1 MVHLSQSEW
10 PAWTYSVATT
20 DDFTQYA
27 QLPDYPFLAESMKAY
42 QTQHNHLVHHQQMT
56 RTTESKP
63 RLSKEEVDL
72 LESEFQK
79 NHKPNSSTKKALAE
93 SMRVDHARINNWF
106 QNRRAREKKENNIRE
121 YEARQRA
128 EKERT
133 NPEAGLQGSDRKR
146 GLGASSA
153 PFPEPRRTSQAKE
166 QSPDAPSQLSTASES
181 STDAYEATP
190 PITPHLGSVSS
201 LVFHHADD
209 EQHSSITDDVAVKSE
224 SPSTDGHEYVSAPE
238 TNVSFANVSALDTM
252 LSIENST
259 SEYANEYQEMD
270 LERITAFL
278 DQTAIPSS
286 PDRPLKSPCPTD
298 IASRRNRQT
307 PQLSINGSRSFSGIP
322 RTGADAS
329 RRSEQVGSMRRV
341 VSTSG
346 TGRVRKS
353 SASAATPRSPFF
365 QRTRSPMA
373 PGSVAPPTPNTP
385 IVAESH
391 NINGGLFPLTT
402 KYSSSALIQDP
413 TLRTPPTT
421 PAFLENFVFNGN
433 GSSYAMGNFG
443 LRAFSDDLDASIQTT
458 AADYDAGI
466 KACSSQPTTP
476 MFPYQVGAGYFSGY
490 ASGSDYN
497 WPYSSNA
504 GDSSSEFALPYHSS
518 MSML

>member
-10 PAWTYSVATT
+10 PAWTYSVATN

-27 QLPDYPFLAESMKAY
+27 QIPDYPFLAESMKAY
-42 QTQHNHLVHHQQMT
+42 QAQHNHLVHHQQMS

-63 RLSKEEVDL
+63 RLSKEEVEV
-72 LESEFQK
+72 LEAEFQK

-133 NPEAGLQGSDRKR
+133 DVETGLQGSDRKR
-146 GLGASSA
+146 DLVASSA
-153 PFPEPRRTSQAKE
+153 PFPQPRRASQAKE

-190 PITPHLGSVSS
+190 PVTPHLGSLSS
-201 LVFHHADD
+201 LVFRHADD
-209 EQHSSITDDVAVKSE
+209 EQHSSAAEDDSVKTE
-224 SPSTDGHEYVSAPE
+224 SPSKDYVSASE
-238 TNVSFANVSALDTM
+238 SDMSFANVSALDTM
-252 LSIENST
+252 LSIENT
-259 SEYANEYQEMD
+259 ADQYANEYQEMD

-286 PDRPLKSPCPTD
+286 PDHQLKSPCPTD

-307 PQLSINGSRSFSGIP
+307 PQLSINGPRSYSGVLSRA
-322 RTGADAS
+322 GADVS

-353 SASAATPRSPFF
+353 SASSATPRSPFF
-365 QRTRSPMA
+365 QRNRSPMA
-373 PGSVAPPTPNTP
+373 AGSAAPPTPNTP
-385 IVAESH
+385 VVAEPHS
-391 NINGGLFPLTT
+391 INGALFPLTT

-421 PAFLENFVFNGN
+421 PAFLENFVFNNN
-433 GSSYAMGNFG
+433 GTSYAMGNFG
-443 LRAFSDDLDASIQTT
+443 MRTFPDDLDASIHGT
-458 AADYDAGI
+458 AAEYDAGI

-490 ASGSDYN
+490 TGSSDYN
-497 WPYSSNA
+497 WPYSSNT
-504 GDSSSEFALPYHSS
+504 GESSSDFVLPYTSS
-518 MSML
+518 MGML

>member
-1 MVHLSQSEW
+1 MVHHSQSEW
-10 PAWTYSVATT
+10 PAWTYSVAAT

-27 QLPDYPFLAESMKAY
+27 QIPEYPFLAESMKAY
-42 QTQHNHLVHHQQMT
+42 QAQHNHLVHHQQMS

-63 RLSKEEVDL
+63 RLSKEEVEV
-72 LESEFQK
+72 LEAEFQK

-133 NPEAGLQGSDRKR
+133 GGEMGLQGSDRKR
-146 GLGASSA
+146 DLVASSA
-153 PFPEPRRTSQAKE
+153 PFPEPRQASQAKE

-181 STDAYEATP
+181 STDAYGTTP
-190 PITPHLGSVSS
+190 PVTPHLGSTSS
-201 LVFHHADD
+201 LVFR
-209 EQHSSITDDVAVKSE
+209 
-224 SPSTDGHEYVSAPE
+224 P
-238 TNVSFANVSALDTM
+238 LDTM
-252 LSIENST
+252 LSIENT
-259 SEYANEYQEMD
+259 SDEYANEYQEMD

-278 DQTAIPSS
+278 DQTGIPSS
-286 PDRPLKSPCPTD
+286 PGRQLKSPCPAD

-307 PQLSINGSRSFSGIP
+307 PQLSFNGPRSYSGGP
-322 RTGADAS
+322 RTGIDAA
-329 RRSEQVGSMRRV
+329 RRPEQVASMRRV

-365 QRTRSPMA
+365 QRNRSPMA
-373 PGSVAPPTPNTP
+373 PGSAAPPTPNTP
-385 IVAESH
+385 VVTEPQNA
-391 NINGGLFPLTT
+391 NGGLFPLTT

-421 PAFLENFVFNGN
+421 PAFLENFVFHNNGA
-433 GSSYAMGNFG
+433 SYAMGNFG
-443 LRAFSDDLDASIQTT
+443 ARSYSDDLDASIHGT
-458 AADYDAGI
+458 AADYDASI

-476 MFPYQVGAGYFSGY
+476 MFPYQMGAGYFSGY
-490 ASGSDYN
+490 ADNSDYN
-497 WPYSSNA
+497 WSFSPNSGESAPEFGMPYN
-504 GDSSSEFALPYHSS
+504 SS

>member
-10 PAWTYSVATT
+10 PAWTYSVAAT

-27 QLPDYPFLAESMKAY
+27 QVPDYSLLAESMKAY
-42 QTQHNHLVHHQQMT
+42 QAQHTHLVHHQQMT

-128 EKERT
+128 EKEGT
-133 NPEAGLQGSDRKR
+133 NPSEAGLGASDRKR
-146 GLGASSA
+146 SLGASSA
-153 PFPEPRRTSQAKE
+153 PFPEPRQTSQAKE
-166 QSPDAPSQLSTASES
+166 QSPDAPSQLSTTSES
-181 STDAYEATP
+181 STDAYEATSP
-190 PITPHLGSVSS
+190 VTPHIGSSS
-201 LVFHHADD
+201 HVFHHADD
-209 EQHSSITDDVAVKSE
+209 EQHFFATDDAADEAV
-224 SPSTDGHEYVSAPE
+224 SPLKNGHDY
-238 TNVSFANVSALDTM
+238 VSALDSDMSFANASALDTTM
-252 LSIENST
+252 LSIEDAASDYT
-259 SEYANEYQEMD
+259 NELQEMD

-278 DQTAIPSS
+278 DQTALPNS
-286 PDRPLKSPCPTD
+286 PDRRLKSPCPTD

-307 PQLSINGSRSFSGIP
+307 PQLSIHASRSFSGSLRFGP
-322 RTGADAS
+322 DAS

-353 SASAATPRSPFF
+353 SASSATPRSPFF
-365 QRTRSPMA
+365 QRNRSPMGA
-373 PGSVAPPTPNTP
+373 GSAAPPTPNTP
-385 IVAESH
+385 VVAEPH
-391 NINGGLFPLTT
+391 NTNGGLFPLTT
-402 KYSSSALIQDP
+402 KYSSSALVQDP
-413 TLRTPPTT
+413 TLRTPPAT
-421 PAFLENFVFNGN
+421 PAFLDNFVFNGN
-433 GSSYAMGNFG
+433 GTSYAMGNFG
-443 LRAFSDDLDASIQTT
+443 FSDDLDSSIQAT
-458 AADYDAGI
+458 AA
-466 KACSSQPTTP
+466 SSQPTTP
-476 MFPYQVGAGYFSGY
+476 MFPYQTGSGYFPGY

-504 GDSSSEFALPYHSS
+504 GESPSEFAVPYHSS
-518 MSML
+518 MGML